1 MESAAG
7 GVEGTLFL
15 LGAVMKEWAA
25 VLVDHL
31 AEKVFRSHKRLA
43 QRISRIERPQKY
55 AEPGFPFWV
64 PAHLR
69 LYSQPPPLRP
79 LSQFQACRAKGVRGS
94 GTTLTVLDKNRLKV
108 VLTGGENGVA

>member
-1 MESAAG
+1 LTEEAVESAAG

-43 QRISRIERPQKY
+43 Q
-55 AEPGFPFWV
+55 
-64 PAHLR
+64 
-69 LYSQPPPLRP
+69 
-79 LSQFQACRAKGVRGS
+79 QFFSHRTAPEI
-94 GTTLTVLDKNRLKV
+94 L
-108 VLTGGENGVA
+108 